1 MSNKLIDQCVEWSI
15 WLLFF
20 LLMECYLVIK
30 NYNNNKIT
38 CKSWWV
44 FAWNRGKRGSKMLKS
59 HEALWKHWPL
69 CCSSVNQNTWTL
81 FTNSSCY
88 SHPPLSHLLIYRPPR
103 LPPAVSFVRNKLLYK
118 VYAVR
123 HRHPPAGFIVP
134 MYLETMA

>member
-59 HEALWKHWPL
+59 HEVLWKHWPL

-88 SHPPLSHLLIYRPPR
+88 SHPPLTTSWYTAHLAYRQ
-103 LPPAVSFVRNKLLYK
+103 LYLLYAINYYIK
-118 VYAVR
+118 SMLSATAIRQLVLL
-123 HRHPPAGFIVP
+123 
-134 MYLETMA
+134 YLCT